1 MMFRKCFWLRIFL
14 LIMIDNNLF
23 PSWFGNHENEQ
34 KLKSFVRFTDANT
47 LSKGDLSDSD
57 ITIGDILTLRLG
69 NIQESIKAASS
80 REEKN
85 MLSSKKEFVP
95 REEKEEPEKEII
107 GLLEPESESVV
118 EELDADQ
125 NSYENEE
132 HALETMEEKLQDSDF
147 QQDND
152 QIDDGMEKIK
162 NFKDKGGFE
171 RN

>member
-1 MMFRKCFWLRIFL
+1 
-14 LIMIDNNLF
+14 MIDNNLF
-23 PSWFGNHENEQ
+23 PSWFGNHKNEQ

-85 MLSSKKEFVP
+85 NLSSKQVFVSH
-95 REEKEEPEKEII
+95 EEKQESEKENI

-118 EELDADQ
+118 EELNVDQ
-125 NSYENEE
+125 NSYENEK
-132 HALETMEEKLQDSDF
+132 HAFETMEEKLPDSDF

-152 QIDDGMEKIK
+152 QIDDGMKKIK
-162 NFKDKGGFE
+162 SFKDKGEFK

>member
-1 MMFRKCFWLRIFL
+1 
-14 LIMIDNNLF
+14 MIDNNLF

-85 MLSSKKEFVP
+85 NLSSKQVFVSH
-95 REEKEEPEKEII
+95 EEKQESEKENI

-118 EELDADQ
+118 EELNVDQ
-125 NSYENEE
+125 NSYENEK
-132 HALETMEEKLQDSDF
+132 HAFETMEEKLPDSDF

-152 QIDDGMEKIK
+152 QIDDGMKKIK
-162 NFKDKGGFE
+162 SFKDKGEFK

>member
-1 MMFRKCFWLRIFL
+1 
-14 LIMIDNNLF
+14 MIDVNLF
-23 PSWFGNHENEQ
+23 PSWFGNHTNEQ
-34 KLKSFVRFTDANT
+34 NIKSFVRFTDANT
-47 LSKGDLSDSD
+47 ISNGDLSDSD

-85 MLSSKKEFVP
+85 NLSSKQVFVSH
-95 REEKEEPEKEII
+95 EEKQESEKENI

-118 EELDADQ
+118 EELSVDQ
-125 NSYENEE
+125 NSYENEKN
-132 HALETMEEKLQDSDF
+132 AFETMEEKLPDSDF

-152 QIDDGMEKIK
+152 QKDDGMKKIK
-162 NFKDKGGFE
+162 SFKDKGEFK